1 MATGWAQGVE
11 RPAGTPDAPAA
22 PQATPE
28 PGPDACAETATT
40 TAAARA
46 GRLAPAA
53 HAPADAVRPHS
64 VRCSPARCHFFFL
77 RLCAQHHQDGMGQ
90 ERQRDMAVP
99 GAKAAHLI
107 LVESHFAFGF
117 FKAFLDFPTAACHA
131 HQLRKPRLS
140 GTCRPVVP

>member
-11 RPAGTPDAPAA
+11 MTAEEPDAPGA
-22 PQATPE
+22 PHASAE
-28 PGPDACAETATT
+28 PRPDACAENATT

-107 LVESHFAFGF
+107 LVESHFALGF
-117 FKAFLDFPTAACHA
+117 FKALRNFPPASFQLD
-131 HQLRKPRLS
+131 QPR
-140 GTCRPVVP
+140 